1 MAAYWLICFDAEH
14 APADESDVQ
23 ISRDPALSPERARRG
38 LRCVRAP
45 RIVIVLVINARTLSS
60 PEVLDGHVVYEL
72 TVR

>member
-1 MAAYWLICFDAEH
+1 MAWRRIGSSVFDAEH

-45 RIVIVLVINARTLSS
+45 RIVIYARTKS
-60 PEVLDGHVVYEL
+60 D
-72 TVR
+72 